1 MAKLMVRLLRSVYT
15 AFQSDQ
21 GGAMGDP
28 RERVEVKADN
38 GVIIVKGVA
47 PQRGTKLTSKRI
59 SRNLRSLNRS
69 WNRKSKGHSV

>member
-1 MAKLMVRLLRSVYT
+1 
-15 AFQSDQ
+15 
-21 GGAMGDP
+21 MGDP